1 MTIAVEDRPG
11 SAAAV
16 LPRGADA
23 DVNIDLLYV
32 AADSRLVLGSDD
44 TVALSAV
51 LEQAASLLST
61 ARSSEP

>member
-1 MTIAVEDRPG
+1 
-11 SAAAV
+11 
-16 LPRGADA
+16 
-23 DVNIDLLYV
+23 VNIDLLYV

-44 TVALSAV
+44 TVALRAV